1 MKKKLLLLLW
11 VLCLLSTHVAWAQ
24 YGTYTA
30 NGMTWYYQLE
40 GSPKTATIG
49 GTTTGS
55 DYSGALNI
63 PGSIKHAGKT
73 CIVTKIGDD
82 SFRFYTYATA
92 LSIPTSVTAIGKA
105 AFFSCNLLTG
115 TLSLPNVTTIG
126 DQAFYD
132 CNLLTGTLS
141 LPKVITI
148 GNGAFQRCY
157 GFTGSLSL
165 PKVTTIGDDAFDNC
179 FNLNGTLS
187 LPNVVTIGYSAFKS
201 CKNLNGTLS
210 LPKATTIGEAAFNQC
225 SGFNGSLL
233 LPKTTT
239 IGPNA
244 FSSCSGFTGTL
255 SLPNVTVLGYN
266 AFSSCSGFTG
276 TLSLPKVTTIGESA
290 FANCSN
296 LTSLSLPKVTT
307 INKNAFQGCT
317 ELTGTLTLPKTLTT
331 IESLAFLSCSNL
343 KAVTFENGTNLT
355 TITGYQHFL
364 LCNNLQ
370 YIDMRGVTLPAG
382 FITSRNNYPFFQGIQ
397 PYTMVYLPATAP
409 PAEAGEENFVV
420 GNHCDKFVIYEQ
432 HYSYQSGNVG
442 CDYPIQQD
450 FTATT
455 AEYHNRSFSGSNCKT
470 LCLPYPATLP
480 IGIRAYEAKIKK
492 SNGEIRFISLGDG
505 DGTLKLAANTPYLL
519 LIIDGGTHTFGT
531 ENNALV
537 KETPAAM
544 EVALPDGNTYFGGT
558 TVNIDNATAAGMK
571 AYNLINSEWRPIRTD
586 NPNGYI
592 HSFRAYMRTTGPAPA
607 KGFALVLDDDDTTTG
622 IDSATED
629 DVEQGNSPIYTL
641 DGKRMG
647 TDINALPS
655 GEIYIKNG
663 KKFYKF

>member
-55 DYSGALNI
+55 SYSGALNI

-73 CIVTKIGDD
+73 YIVTKIGDD
-82 SFRFYTYATA
+82 SFRYYDQATA

-105 AFFSCNLLTG
+105 AFYNCNLLTG

-126 DQAFYD
+126 DQAFEY
-132 CNLLTGTLS
+132 
-141 LPKVITI
+141 
-148 GNGAFQRCY
+148 CY

-165 PKVTTIGDDAFDNC
+165 PKVTTIGDNAFAEC

-187 LPNVVTIGYSAFKS
+187 LPNVVTIGYSAFS
-201 CKNLNGTLS
+201 GCSNLNGTLS
-210 LPKATTIGEAAFNQC
+210 LPKATTIGEAAFGGC

-244 FSSCSGFTGTL
+244 FDHCSGFTGTL
-255 SLPNVTVLGYN
+255 SLPNVTVLDDN
-266 AFSSCSGFTG
+266 TFSYCSGFTG
-276 TLSLPKVTTIGESA
+276 TLSLPKVTTIGEAA

-307 INKNAFQGCT
+307 IKKNAFQGCT

-331 IESLAFLSCSNL
+331 IESLAFFSCSNL

-629 DVEQGNSPIYTL
+629 DMEQGNSPIYTL